1 MANENSLTLRQIEVL
16 RAVMVA
22 GSIAGAARILNVAQ
36 PGISRTMKH
45 LEASLGIKLFT
56 RSGGRYVPTPESQ
69 QVFLQ
74 LQEVHKKLVHL
85 QVSIGQLE
93 RGHDVEIS
101 LASVPSIANVMVPLA
116 AAGLKARF
124 PDIRM
129 NIEILKIEEAID
141 FLLLGK
147 GQFVCMSHRFEH
159 PSIVFEPLAQGHLVC
174 VAHRDHPLAR
184 RERVSAAEIAAY
196 PLIGIDPA
204 DPYGAILAEIFARQ
218 GLDFRIEIRARFGT
232 TVLGLVR
239 RNLGVAVLDN
249 FTVAE
254 LHGAESEIR
263 LIPIAE
269 DTPFRTYVARRSDL
283 EISGFAEAFIELLGM
298 EMDAATRRSI
308 S

>member
-1 MANENSLTLRQIEVL
+1 MANETPLTLRQIEVL

-85 QVSIGQLE
+85 QLSIGQLE

-116 AAGLKARF
+116 AAGLKARY

-159 PSIVFEPLAQGHLVC
+159 SSIVFEPLAQGHLFC
-174 VAHRDHPLAR
+174 VAHRDHPLAAR
-184 RERVSAAEIAAY
+184 ATVTAAEIAAF

-204 DPYGAILAEIFARQ
+204 DPYGAVLAEIFARQ
-218 GLDFRIEIRARFGT
+218 GLDFHIEIRARFGT

-239 RNLGVAVLDN
+239 QNLGVAVLDN
-249 FTVAE
+249 FTVADLPRVE
-254 LHGAESEIR
+254 PDIR

-269 DTPFRTYVARRSDL
+269 PTPFRTYVARRSDL
-283 EISGFAEAFIELLGM
+283 EISGFAEAFVELLRG
-298 EMDAATRRSI
+298 EMDAATRRTAT
-308 S
+308 